1 MERKYNST
9 TNPKNLNNPI
19 IFNLKSTSQRISK
32 NNYSNQ
38 KSLKDSV
45 KGQEQKSVGDF
56 LLEKHLKNNNPNEKS
71 SVKTNILNDD
81 LSLDNI
87 SNIISQKRNKLPYT
101 NMIFDDKE
109 SSIDKNFTN
118 SFQNKNKYHSKNLN
132 SFSNNN
138 TFSNN
143 NIEVSDSHT
152 KSFQMKMKK
161 MKEMNKIIM
170 KENSYIKN
178 NTFNSSNK
186 TRNGINGSSIINC
199 KQKIIYM
206 KNKNKQMNK
215 GNIFFNDINNI
226 NNNVNYNFNLN
237 NIINENNNKKK
248 EKDKTIPFLCC
259 FTQS

>member
-118 SFQNKNKYHSKNLN
+118 SFQNKN
-132 SFSNNN
+132 
-138 TFSNN
+138 
-143 NIEVSDSHT
+143 
-152 KSFQMKMKK
+152 
-161 MKEMNKIIM
+161 
-170 KENSYIKN
+170 
-178 NTFNSSNK
+178 
-186 TRNGINGSSIINC
+186 
-199 KQKIIYM
+199 
-206 KNKNKQMNK
+206 
-215 GNIFFNDINNI
+215 
-226 NNNVNYNFNLN
+226 
-237 NIINENNNKKK
+237 
-248 EKDKTIPFLCC
+248 
-259 FTQS
+259 TQQ